1 MAVEFEGFESEKAA
15 DCRCVAN
22 QVGEE
27 DWLDR
32 VRRKRR
38 RHKRGVDMRCVICA
52 RCDMAIHTCSMLAV
66 CVNAACGTNR
76 AGWEQSIGNRCQVTA
91 GHSPCIITNSKKKRF
106 SVFQS

>member
-27 DWLDR
+27 DWSDR

-38 RHKRGVDMRCVICA
+38 RHKRGVDMR
-52 RCDMAIHTCSMLAV
+52 
-66 CVNAACGTNR
+66 
-76 AGWEQSIGNRCQVTA
+76 
-91 GHSPCIITNSKKKRF
+91 
-106 SVFQS
+106 